1 MGTETKPK
9 WDIADAIVK
18 GEEAHSLAIKYQANL
33 LTRLKTD
40 ELSQLKLQVEELGKR
55 RPAQKENLNTQK
67 AKTAGQDDIAG
78 ELHDSVISIRTLVKA
93 NKASDEIL
101 QAYGVGEKINQ
112 GVSNVI
118 AAANSVIKAYASFG
132 DWSKTE
138 AGVLEEDITALTAT
152 ITELQAAAGGQD
164 NSVVNR
170 KYATTDKNVLQ
181 RGVEDEV
188 TRLSAMGAHVMRKTN
203 PAVAKLFE
211 DLIPANPKE
220 EKPDTDQP
228 K

>member
-1 MGTETKPK
+1 MGAEIKPK
-9 WDIADAIVK
+9 WDIADAIIK
-18 GEEAHSLAIKYQANL
+18 GEEAYSLATKYQTNL

-67 AKTAGQDDIAG
+67 SKTAGQDDIAE
-78 ELHDSVISIRTLVKA
+78 ELHDSVISIRVLA
-93 NKASDEIL
+93 RSNKASDEIL
-101 QAYGVGEKINQ
+101 QAYGVGEKINK

-118 AAANSVIKAYASFG
+118 AAANAVIKAYNSFK
-132 DWSKTE
+132 DWSNTE
-138 AGVLEEDITALTAT
+138 AGILEEDITALTAT
-152 ITELQAAAGGQD
+152 IAALQTAAGGQ
-164 NSVVNR
+164 NTSVSSR

-220 EKPDTDQP
+220 EKPDADQP